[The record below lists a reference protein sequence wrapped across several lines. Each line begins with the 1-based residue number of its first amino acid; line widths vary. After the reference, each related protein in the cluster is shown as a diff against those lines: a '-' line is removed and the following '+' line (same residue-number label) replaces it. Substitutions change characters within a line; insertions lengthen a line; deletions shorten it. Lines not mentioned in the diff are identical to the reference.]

1 MAPDES
7 PVAYTRSAFA
17 PYLVIVYFTIWATA
31 CVSPPPS
38 WVSDAF
44 DPTSQHLAE
53 VAAFVV
59 CGKTMR
65 TPSLPAPA
73 RMPPAC
79 PKTAEALL
87 PQKCETTRMGGFV
100 AGLSGT

>member
-17 PYLVIVYFTIWATA
+17 PYLVIVYFTICATA

-59 CGKTMR
+59 CGKTMMKPYLSAAA
-65 TPSLPAPA
+65 T
-73 RMPPAC
+73 MP
-79 PKTAEALL
+79 L
-87 PQKCETTRMGGFV
+87 R
-100 AGLSGT
+100 LSKHG